1 MPGKHSGFK
10 MQGYSYPGTSPIKE
24 VGDYT
29 VTDEDI
35 SAAKAGG
42 ASSDTIKKLQDSKN
56 KSDQKK
62 KNLQKG
68 KELLAST
75 TDLEKIKKLEEGIK
89 AVKES

>member
-1 MPGKHSGFK
+1 MTLI
-10 MQGYSYPGTSPIKE
+10 Q
-24 VGDYT
+24 
-29 VTDEDI
+29 
-35 SAAKAGG
+35 
-42 ASSDTIKKLQDSKN
+42 KN

-75 TDLEKIKKLEEGIK
+75 TDLEKIKNLEEGIK